1 MPHLVIE
8 CSQPLAPSL
17 ANESAKHTL
26 HDVLLASGQFGAN
39 DIKIRTQ
46 SYDSYLV
53 AGAQGDF
60 AHVTLWLLDGRS
72 EDVKS
77 ELSTSLAKAVQAL
90 IAPAGAC
97 QVTVDV
103 RDMAKATYSKVLI

>member
-8 CSQPLAPSL
+8 CSQPLSPTL
-17 ANESAKHTL
+17 ANENAQRTL
-26 HDVLLASGQFGAN
+26 YDVLLASGQFGAG
-39 DIKIRTQ
+39 DIKVRTQ

-53 AGAQGDF
+53 AGAQDDF
-60 AHVTLWLLDGRS
+60 VHVTLWLLDGRS
-72 EDVKS
+72 EDVKA
-77 ELSTSLAKAVQAL
+77 ELSANIAKAVQAL
-90 IAPAGAC
+90 ITPAGAC

>member
-8 CSQPLAPSL
+8 CSQPLSPTL
-17 ANESAKHTL
+17 ANESAQRTL
-26 HDVLLASGQFGAN
+26 HDVLLTSGQFGTG
-39 DIKIRTQ
+39 DIKVRTH

-53 AGAQGDF
+53 AGAQDDF
-60 AHVTLWLLDGRS
+60 VHVILWLMHGRS
-72 EDVKS
+72 DDIKA
-77 ELSTSLAKAVQAL
+77 ELSASIANTVQAL
-90 IAPAGAC
+90 ITPAGAC